1 MHLSVAFLLLEEK
14 LCIFFISKVLWSV
27 TFIILFYIFV
37 FFLLHFLFSCFKIGC
52 FFFLKSLSQICDFF
66 QLFFF
71 FSLLLFTELLRLVGC
86 IFNFYI
92 PVFVS
97 LLNLSDL
104 TFITTHKL
112 KLFPND
118 QDSSVIKLTPLTSIL
133 SPRLIYTCWS
143 YPLFF
148 NAIIGICIMEHFAMP
163 SFLIFHHLLSFWSYL
178 FLSLIQSTN
187 MYLFNENNGRNKIMS
202 ELVSYL

>member
-71 FSLLLFTELLRLVGC
+71 FSLLLFTDLLRLVGC

-133 SPRLIYTCWS
+133 SPRLIYNMLVIPSIFQCHYWHLYHGTFC
-143 YPLFF
+143 YAFF
-148 NAIIGICIMEHFAMP
+148 SNFSP
-163 SFLIFHHLLSFWSYL
+163 PTL
-178 FLSLIQSTN
+178 FLVLLVSLIDPI
-187 MYLFNENNGRNKIMS
+187 YKYVFI
-202 ELVSYL
+202 